1 MATQEKVV
9 IPVLISAVLAGQG
22 PMKDSR
28 SRKLVPPPRL
38 QGQQLGAN
46 LLRVPW
52 IVELTG
58 SSALQL
64 LVLTELEY

>member
-28 SRKLVPPPRL
+28 SRKLVAP
-38 QGQQLGAN
+38 LGC
-46 LLRVPW
+46 RD
-52 IVELTG
+52 
-58 SSALQL
+58 SSS
-64 LVLTELEY
+64 VLTCFVFLGLWS